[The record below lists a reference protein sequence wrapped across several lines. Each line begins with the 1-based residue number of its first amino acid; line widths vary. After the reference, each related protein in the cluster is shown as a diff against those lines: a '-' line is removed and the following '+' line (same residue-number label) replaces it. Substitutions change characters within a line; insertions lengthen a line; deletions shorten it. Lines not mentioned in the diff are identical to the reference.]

1 VSERSIS
8 IRLDEVRPHLLIVRS
23 RQQLLIVSDG
33 LGACF
38 VVETL
43 FGTDSRLSFL
53 LDDESFLIE
62 FSFQRSESSVSL
74 LV

>member
-1 VSERSIS
+1 
-8 IRLDEVRPHLLIVRS
+8 
-23 RQQLLIVSDG
+23 
-33 LGACF
+33 

>member
-1 VSERSIS
+1 MRDPS
-8 IRLDEVRPHLLIVRS
+8 RLVEVRPHLLIMRS

-33 LGACF
+33 LGARF

-53 LDDESFLIE
+53 LDHQSFLIE
-62 FSFQRSESSVSL
+62 FSFQRPESLVSL